1 MSSLEKTFELSKR
14 GSTVRQEI
22 IAGLTT
28 FLAMVYSVIVVPKML
43 GDAGFPAESV
53 FIATCLVAGLGSI
66 LIGFWANAPMAIGCA
81 ISLTAFTAFSLVIGQ
96 HVSIPV
102 ALGAV
107 FLMGL
112 VFTLISATGIRSWI
126 LRNLPSSIAHGAGI
140 GIGLFLLLIAANGVG
155 LVVGNQAGLPVKLG
169 DFTSFPVMM
178 SLIGL
183 AFIIGLEKID
193 VELSKIKEP
202 ILEIEV
208 RDDIEEEEKTDD
220 YIMSIDVQKVEDMYT
235 SSREYL
241 VNHIPEKAKDYKDY
255 IMFLPDIVALIFRLL
270 KDNRVPMK
278 TKAVVGASLG
288 YVVCPFDILPD
299 KIPFVGALDD
309 LSVIFF
315 ALNRIINDVDINVI
329 LENWQGE
336 NEFVVILRK
345 TVEFFSGFTGANN
358 LDNIYEVIDVITN

>member
-1 MSSLEKTFELSKR
+1 MQISNIDIKLNSDDLMSFINDFVKIKGLEIKSLKINNSIEVEGVFKK
-14 GSTVRQEI
+14 V
-22 IAGLTT
+22 
-28 FLAMVYSVIVVPKML
+28 LAL
-43 GDAGFPAESV
+43 GFK
-53 FIATCLVAGLGSI
+53 ATLDILGVE
-66 LIGFWANAPMAIGCA
+66 GDN
-81 ISLTAFTAFSLVIGQ
+81 LVIEF
-96 HVSIPV
+96 SK
-102 ALGAV
+102 AK
-107 FLMGL
+107 LMS
-112 VFTLISATGIRSWI
+112 VGILKPFRK
-126 LRNLPSSIAHGAGI
+126 
-140 GIGLFLLLIAANGVG
+140 IGLKIALKGFKNQRILVKEDKILVGYKKILGNIPFLNL
-155 LVVGNQAGLPVKLG
+155 
-169 DFTSFPVMM
+169 DFKELKIQGEV
-178 SLIGL
+178 LN
-183 AFIIGLEKID
+183 IGLEKID

-202 ILEIEV
+202 VLEIEV

-235 SSREYL
+235 SSREYV

>member
-1 MSSLEKTFELSKR
+1 MQISNVDIKLNSDDLMSFINDFVKIKGLEIKSLKINNSIEVEGVFKK
-14 GSTVRQEI
+14 V
-22 IAGLTT
+22 
-28 FLAMVYSVIVVPKML
+28 LAL
-43 GDAGFPAESV
+43 GFK
-53 FIATCLVAGLGSI
+53 ATLDILGVE
-66 LIGFWANAPMAIGCA
+66 GDN
-81 ISLTAFTAFSLVIGQ
+81 LVIEF
-96 HVSIPV
+96 SK
-102 ALGAV
+102 AK
-107 FLMGL
+107 LMS
-112 VFTLISATGIRSWI
+112 VGILKPFRK
-126 LRNLPSSIAHGAGI
+126 
-140 GIGLFLLLIAANGVG
+140 IGLKIALKGFKNQGILVKEDKILVGYKKILGNIPFLNL
-155 LVVGNQAGLPVKLG
+155 
-169 DFTSFPVMM
+169 DFKELKIQGEV
-178 SLIGL
+178 LN
-183 AFIIGLEKID
+183 IGLEKID

-315 ALNRIINDVDINVI
+315 ALN
-329 LENWQGE
+329 
-336 NEFVVILRK
+336 
-345 TVEFFSGFTGANN
+345 
-358 LDNIYEVIDVITN
+358 

>member
-1 MSSLEKTFELSKR
+1 MQISNVDIKLNSDDL
-14 GSTVRQEI
+14 
-22 IAGLTT
+22 
-28 FLAMVYSVIVVPKML
+28 MSVINDFVKIKGLEIKSLKINNSIEVEGVFKKVLAL
-43 GDAGFPAESV
+43 GFK
-53 FIATCLVAGLGSI
+53 ATLDILGVE
-66 LIGFWANAPMAIGCA
+66 GDN
-81 ISLTAFTAFSLVIGQ
+81 LVIEF
-96 HVSIPV
+96 SK
-102 ALGAV
+102 AK
-107 FLMGL
+107 LMS
-112 VFTLISATGIRSWI
+112 VGILKPFRK
-126 LRNLPSSIAHGAGI
+126 
-140 GIGLFLLLIAANGVG
+140 IGLKIALKGFKNQGILVKEDKILVGYKKILGNIPFLNL
-155 LVVGNQAGLPVKLG
+155 
-169 DFTSFPVMM
+169 DFKELKIQGEV
-178 SLIGL
+178 LN
-183 AFIIGLEKID
+183 IGLEKID

-202 ILEIEV
+202 VLEIEV

-235 SSREYL
+235 SSREYV
-241 VNHIPEKAKDYKDY
+241 VNHIPDKAKDYKDY

>member
-1 MSSLEKTFELSKR
+1 MQISNVDIKLNSDDLMSFINDFVKIKGLEIKSLKINNSIEVEGVFKK
-14 GSTVRQEI
+14 V
-22 IAGLTT
+22 
-28 FLAMVYSVIVVPKML
+28 LAL
-43 GDAGFPAESV
+43 GFK
-53 FIATCLVAGLGSI
+53 ATLDILGVE
-66 LIGFWANAPMAIGCA
+66 GDN
-81 ISLTAFTAFSLVIGQ
+81 LVIEF
-96 HVSIPV
+96 SK
-102 ALGAV
+102 AK
-107 FLMGL
+107 LMS
-112 VFTLISATGIRSWI
+112 VGILKPFRK
-126 LRNLPSSIAHGAGI
+126 
-140 GIGLFLLLIAANGVG
+140 IGLKIALKGFKNQGILVKEDKILVGYKKILGNIPFLNL
-155 LVVGNQAGLPVKLG
+155 
-169 DFTSFPVMM
+169 DFKELKIQGEV
-178 SLIGL
+178 LN
-183 AFIIGLEKID
+183 IGLEKID

-202 ILEIEV
+202 VLEIEV

-235 SSREYL
+235 SSREYV

-278 TKAVVGASLG
+278 TKAVVGVSLG

>member
-1 MSSLEKTFELSKR
+1 MQISNIDIKLNSDDLMSFINDFVKIKGLEIKSLKINNSIEVEGVFKK
-14 GSTVRQEI
+14 
-22 IAGLTT
+22 
-28 FLAMVYSVIVVPKML
+28 FLAL
-43 GDAGFPAESV
+43 GFK
-53 FIATCLVAGLGSI
+53 ATLDILGVE
-66 LIGFWANAPMAIGCA
+66 GDN
-81 ISLTAFTAFSLVIGQ
+81 LVIEF
-96 HVSIPV
+96 SK
-102 ALGAV
+102 AK
-107 FLMGL
+107 LMS
-112 VFTLISATGIRSWI
+112 VGILKPFRK
-126 LRNLPSSIAHGAGI
+126 
-140 GIGLFLLLIAANGVG
+140 IGLKIALKGFKNQGILVKEDKILVGYKKILGNIPFLNL
-155 LVVGNQAGLPVKLG
+155 
-169 DFTSFPVMM
+169 DFKELKIQGEV
-178 SLIGL
+178 LN
-183 AFIIGLEKID
+183 IGLEKID

-202 ILEIEV
+202 VLEIEV

-235 SSREYL
+235 SSREYV

>member
-1 MSSLEKTFELSKR
+1 MD
-14 GSTVRQEI
+14 I
-22 IAGLTT
+22 
-28 FLAMVYSVIVVPKML
+28 L
-43 GDAGFPAESV
+43 GVEGD
-53 FIATCLVAGLGSI
+53 
-66 LIGFWANAPMAIGCA
+66 N
-81 ISLTAFTAFSLVIGQ
+81 
-96 HVSIPV
+96 
-102 ALGAV
+102 
-107 FLMGL
+107 
-112 VFTLISATGIRSWI
+112 
-126 LRNLPSSIAHGAGI
+126 
-140 GIGLFLLLIAANGVG
+140 
-155 LVVGNQAGLPVKLG
+155 LVVGFSKAKL
-169 DFTSFPVMM
+169 M
-178 SLIGL
+178 SVGILKPFRKIGL
-183 AFIIGLEKID
+183 KIALKGFKNQGILVKEDKILVGYKTILGKIPFLNLDFKELKIQGEVLNIGLEKID

-202 ILEIEV
+202 VLEIEV
-208 RDDIEEEEKTDD
+208 RDDIEEVEKTDD

-235 SSREYL
+235 SSREY
-241 VNHIPEKAKDYKDY
+241 VVKHIPEKAKDYKDY

>member
-1 MSSLEKTFELSKR
+1 MQISNVDIKLNSDDLMSFINDFVKIKGLEIKSLKINNGIEVEGVFKK
-14 GSTVRQEI
+14 V
-22 IAGLTT
+22 
-28 FLAMVYSVIVVPKML
+28 LAL
-43 GDAGFPAESV
+43 GFK
-53 FIATCLVAGLGSI
+53 ATLNILGVE
-66 LIGFWANAPMAIGCA
+66 GDN
-81 ISLTAFTAFSLVIGQ
+81 LVIEF
-96 HVSIPV
+96 SK
-102 ALGAV
+102 AK
-107 FLMGL
+107 LMS
-112 VFTLISATGIRSWI
+112 VGILKPFRK
-126 LRNLPSSIAHGAGI
+126 
-140 GIGLFLLLIAANGVG
+140 IGLKIALKGFKNQGILVKEDKILVGYKKILGNIPFLNL
-155 LVVGNQAGLPVKLG
+155 
-169 DFTSFPVMM
+169 DFKELKIQEEV
-178 SLIGL
+178 LN
-183 AFIIGLEKID
+183 IGLEKID

-202 ILEIEV
+202 VLEIEV

-235 SSREYL
+235 SSREYV

>member
-1 MSSLEKTFELSKR
+1 MQISNVDIKLNSDDLMSFINDFVKIKGLEIKSLKINNSIEVEGVFKK
-14 GSTVRQEI
+14 V
-22 IAGLTT
+22 
-28 FLAMVYSVIVVPKML
+28 LAL
-43 GDAGFPAESV
+43 GFK
-53 FIATCLVAGLGSI
+53 ATLDILGVE
-66 LIGFWANAPMAIGCA
+66 GDN
-81 ISLTAFTAFSLVIGQ
+81 LVIEF
-96 HVSIPV
+96 SK
-102 ALGAV
+102 AK
-107 FLMGL
+107 LMS
-112 VFTLISATGIRSWI
+112 VGILKPFRK
-126 LRNLPSSIAHGAGI
+126 
-140 GIGLFLLLIAANGVG
+140 IGLKIALKGFKNQGILVKEDKILVGYKKILGNIPFLNL
-155 LVVGNQAGLPVKLG
+155 
-169 DFTSFPVMM
+169 DFKELKIQGEV
-178 SLIGL
+178 LN
-183 AFIIGLEKID
+183 IGLEKID
-193 VELSKIKEP
+193 VELSKTKEP
-202 ILEIEV
+202 VLEIEV

-235 SSREYL
+235 SSREYV

>member
-1 MSSLEKTFELSKR
+1 MQISNVDIKLNSDDLMSFINDFVKIKGLEIKSLKINNSIEVEGVFKK
-14 GSTVRQEI
+14 V
-22 IAGLTT
+22 
-28 FLAMVYSVIVVPKML
+28 LAL
-43 GDAGFPAESV
+43 GFK
-53 FIATCLVAGLGSI
+53 ATLDILGVE
-66 LIGFWANAPMAIGCA
+66 GDN
-81 ISLTAFTAFSLVIGQ
+81 LVIEF
-96 HVSIPV
+96 SK
-102 ALGAV
+102 AK
-107 FLMGL
+107 LMS
-112 VFTLISATGIRSWI
+112 VGILKPFRK
-126 LRNLPSSIAHGAGI
+126 
-140 GIGLFLLLIAANGVG
+140 IGLKIALKGFKNQGILVKEDKILVGYKKILGNIPFLNL
-155 LVVGNQAGLPVKLG
+155 
-169 DFTSFPVMM
+169 DFKELKIQGEV
-178 SLIGL
+178 LN
-183 AFIIGLEKID
+183 IGLEKID

-202 ILEIEV
+202 VLEIEV

-235 SSREYL
+235 SSREYV

-278 TKAVVGASLG
+278 TKAVVGTSLG

>member
-1 MSSLEKTFELSKR
+1 MQISNVDIKLNSDDLMSFINDFVKIKGLEIKSLKINNSIEVEGVFKK
-14 GSTVRQEI
+14 V
-22 IAGLTT
+22 
-28 FLAMVYSVIVVPKML
+28 LAL
-43 GDAGFPAESV
+43 GFK
-53 FIATCLVAGLGSI
+53 ATLDILGVE
-66 LIGFWANAPMAIGCA
+66 GDN
-81 ISLTAFTAFSLVIGQ
+81 LVIEF
-96 HVSIPV
+96 SK
-102 ALGAV
+102 AK
-107 FLMGL
+107 LMS
-112 VFTLISATGIRSWI
+112 VGILKPFRK
-126 LRNLPSSIAHGAGI
+126 
-140 GIGLFLLLIAANGVG
+140 IGLKIALKGFKNQGILVKEDKILVGYKKILGNIPFLNL
-155 LVVGNQAGLPVKLG
+155 
-169 DFTSFPVMM
+169 DFKELKIQGEV
-178 SLIGL
+178 LN
-183 AFIIGLEKID
+183 IGLEKID

-270 KDNRVPMK
+270 KDNRVTMK